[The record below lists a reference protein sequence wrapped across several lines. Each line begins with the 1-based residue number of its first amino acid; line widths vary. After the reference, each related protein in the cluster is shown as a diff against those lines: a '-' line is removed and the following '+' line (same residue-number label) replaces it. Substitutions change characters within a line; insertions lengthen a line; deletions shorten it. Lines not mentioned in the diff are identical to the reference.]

1 MAKLFTTRTHG
12 ALDYLTAGTLFM
24 LPRALGWSDK
34 VTRLLTGAAVNTL
47 AYSLLTSYEL
57 GAFKLLSMKTH
68 LTLDA
73 ISGALFLGAPLLLPD
88 EDSNVQM
95 ALVGLGLFELMAA
108 LTTETEPSLGEQA
121 DQFGETLLNATSDLS
136 ERALGR

>member
-47 AYSLLTSYEL
+47 AYSMLTSYEL
-57 GAFKLLSMKTH
+57 GVFKLLSMKTH
-68 LTLDA
+68 LVLDG
-73 ISGALFLGAPLLLPD
+73 ISGALFLGAPLLLSD
-88 EDSNVQM
+88 EDTNVQM
-95 ALVGLGLFELMAA
+95 TLVGLGLFELMAA
-108 LTTETEPSLGEQA
+108 VSTDTEPSFAEQA
-121 DQFGETLLNATSDLS
+121 DQFGETLVNAASGLS